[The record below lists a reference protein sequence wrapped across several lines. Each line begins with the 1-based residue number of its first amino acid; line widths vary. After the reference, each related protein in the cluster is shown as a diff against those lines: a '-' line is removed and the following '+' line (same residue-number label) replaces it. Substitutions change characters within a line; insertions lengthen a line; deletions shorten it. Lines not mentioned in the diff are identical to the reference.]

1 MDTETDTD
9 IVQADR
15 QSDIYTEKRIGRI
28 INTIKKKNFKIHRE
42 SVKAAQSCSLV
53 FHVDRPC

>member
-1 MDTETDTD
+1 MCLDGLLKGLMRERMDTETDTD

-28 INTIKKKNFKIHRE
+28 INTIKKKK
-42 SVKAAQSCSLV
+42 L
-53 FHVDRPC
+53 